1 MAGGTIRS
9 HRELIHRESS
19 RVSVLNLSGNHA
31 VLQSIAVKKCLLTRP
46 SLLSRATPEHFTHSF
61 FDDSDRL
68 RHPEVRPFHL
78 SGPVIWSRTK
88 YPPSTD
94 SVCSLLAEIVFVQP
108 LVEPVYV
115 DESESDLAVLYGF
128 LVGQGWHGGGQN

>member
-1 MAGGTIRS
+1 MS
-9 HRELIHRESS
+9 HNRK
-19 RVSVLNLSGNHA
+19 GW
-31 VLQSIAVKKCLLTRP
+31 
-46 SLLSRATPEHFTHSF
+46 ATPEHFSHSF

-108 LVEPVYV
+108 LRCHVNDVG
-115 DESESDLAVLYGF
+115 DGMFSLAVPNSVHCVVQTL
-128 LVGQGWHGGGQN
+128 LVKWPKH